1 MYLQW
6 FSKEAIINTLIST
19 CLVKTFA
26 FIMSFKQFESN
37 LRYPPNERTFFLC
50 ITGGK
55 LIKGQNRTAKE
66 IAPLTSNWPVIS
78 TKAKETLERTKGSS
92 YDINNLGRE
101 NCQRDDRL
109 KNGCR

>member
-6 FSKEAIINTLIST
+6 LSKEAIINTLIST

-55 LIKGQNRTAKE
+55 PIKGQNRTAKE
-66 IAPLTSNWPVIS
+66 IAPLTNNWPVIG
-78 TKAKETLERTKGSS
+78 TKAKETLERTQGSS
-92 YDINNLGRE
+92 YDLNNLGHK
-101 NCQRDDRL
+101 NCQRDDRFE
-109 KNGCR
+109 KGCR